1 MALPLLVLPSLLAS
15 VATSSI
21 ILRSL
26 SKASSE
32 ISNSE
37 QSTLQKQ
44 SEKKLITIGGIYGW
58 ILEGLRKE
66 WEYTQSNMAFCLALT
81 SKSNYYKIEK
91 CLTEIDI
98 NQLYYFCSEMQLPIL
113 EVLILHN
120 KICETASKLGIEI
133 IMDKK
138 ITALDN
144 TEVVL
149 LSEYLILLDIA
160 EAREI
165 KKAFSTLANIPTEEH
180 IRNIKLQSLIK

>member
-1 MALPLLVLPSLLAS
+1 MPLPLLVLPSLLAS
-15 VATSSI
+15 VATTSV

-26 SKASSE
+26 SITSSDTP
-32 ISNSE
+32 NSE
-37 QSTLQKQ
+37 HSHLKSESGQKF
-44 SEKKLITIGGIYGW
+44 ITIGGIYGW

-98 NQLYYFCSEMQLPIL
+98 NQLYFFCSTMQLPIL

-133 IMDKK
+133 VMDKK
-138 ITALDN
+138 ITALNN
-144 TEVVL
+144 TEIV
-149 LSEYLILLDIA
+149 SFSQYLILLDIT

-165 KKAFSTLANIPTEEH
+165 KKALATLANIPTEEH
-180 IRNIKLQSLIK
+180 IRDIKLKSLIK